1 MSKKELNLG
10 RVLTEHRRKRGVT
23 QEELAEH
30 MGVSKASVSKW
41 ETGAAYPDITLLP
54 KLAAYFDLSI
64 DALLC
69 YEPQMTTEDIRKL
82 YRRLSHDF
90 VEKPFPEVLE
100 ACRETAKQYF
110 SCFPLLLQIGAL
122 MVNHCMLAGT
132 PEQTAAVSKEALRL
146 FQRVRQE
153 SGDTGLIVQ
162 ATNLEAL
169 CLLQL
174 NRPQEVFLLLD
185 SASTLRFSIEPLL
198 SQAYLMTGKPEEAK
212 TLLQV
217 GIYQSMLELLQ
228 LLSSY
233 ITLCKGDEAAM
244 RESCKRMLAVTEIFH
259 LPELHPG
266 TQLSLYL
273 AAAQGLQAVGDREG
287 ALKMLKAYTD
297 LALSKLFPLKLHG
310 DEYFDRLDG
319 WLEENLILGNSPP
332 RDEQLIRRDVMAA
345 FLKMPG
351 LQPLRDD
358 PVFLDCM
365 KRLQAGREAM
375 T

>member
-23 QEELAEH
+23 QETLAEH

-90 VEKPFPEVLE
+90 AEKPFPEVLE

-132 PEQTAAVSKEALRL
+132 PEQTAAVSKEALGL

-174 NRPQEVFLLLD
+174 NRPQEVFPLLD

-217 GIYQSMLELLQ
+217 GIYQSMLELLE

-244 RESCKRMLAVTEIFH
+244 RESCK
-259 LPELHPG
+259 
-266 TQLSLYL
+266 
-273 AAAQGLQAVGDREG
+273 
-287 ALKMLKAYTD
+287 
-297 LALSKLFPLKLHG
+297 
-310 DEYFDRLDG
+310 
-319 WLEENLILGNSPP
+319 
-332 RDEQLIRRDVMAA
+332 
-345 FLKMPG
+345 
-351 LQPLRDD
+351 
-358 PVFLDCM
+358 
-365 KRLQAGREAM
+365 
-375 T
+375 